1 MYWNLGSCIR
11 TSADVIVAAAGFPK
25 FFLTVNLR
33 GVSVLITV

>member
-11 TSADVIVAAAGFPK
+11 TSADVIVATAGLAK
-25 FFLTVNLR
+25 FLLTVNLL